1 MPCPLTT
8 AAQQAAAS
16 SAVST
21 ANTQLA
27 AANPQRSSATG
38 QQLPVSDAVDR
49 LSPLLAH
56 FSPKAALYFQGQCL
70 QKPTY
75 CPRDQQSYLHLI
87 EQGQGVLTVGQ
98 QQVALSE
105 PCLIYIPRGDAH
117 QFSHDPTA
125 PLQLYCATIDAG
137 HHAGNPLLTAL
148 PQVTVIPLSACSA
161 LRELICMIWREN
173 HAQYCGREAALNR
186 LTEYLLILM
195 LRHIL
200 QVSPPQSG
208 LLAGLADKK
217 LAQVFSALHARPQ
230 LDWDLEQMAA
240 AAGMSRARFAEH
252 FRKIVGVT
260 PGDYLTQWRLTLARK
275 QLLAGNSL
283 KQVAPAVGYQSV
295 AAFHRVFRNRYGVTP
310 KEWLDSTQG
319 QAA

>member
-1 MPCPLTT
+1 MSCPFTT
-8 AAQQAAAS
+8 AAVQQPSVS
-16 SAVST
+16 SAVAT
-21 ANTQLA
+21 ATEPLSA
-27 AANPQRSSATG
+27 ASA
-38 QQLPVSDAVDR
+38 AVDR

-70 QKPTY
+70 QKPTF
-75 CPRDQQSYLHLI
+75 CPQEQQSYLHLI
-87 EQGQGVLTVGQ
+87 EQGQGVLTLGQ
-98 QQVALSE
+98 QQVALTE

-117 QFSHDPTA
+117 QFSNNPVA

-148 PQVTVIPLSACSA
+148 PPVTVIPLSACSA

-200 QVSPPQSG
+200 QVSPPQAG

-217 LAQVFSALHARPQ
+217 LAQVFSALHAKPQ

-275 QLLAGNSL
+275 QLLAGHSL

-295 AAFHRVFRNRYGVTP
+295 AAFHRVFRSRYGVTP